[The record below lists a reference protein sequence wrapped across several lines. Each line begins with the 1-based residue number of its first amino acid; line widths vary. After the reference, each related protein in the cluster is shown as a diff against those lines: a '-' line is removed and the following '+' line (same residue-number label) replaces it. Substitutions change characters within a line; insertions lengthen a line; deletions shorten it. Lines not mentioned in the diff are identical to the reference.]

1 MNHTPYITEKN
12 ILKRYSTIIIS
23 LIIFLGACLRLY
35 QIDRALG
42 GGDENHMLLYFGYTH
57 LKYIATTYFDASNH
71 VFHTMMVNL
80 MSRWFGEENAI
91 AIRLP
96 TFIFGI
102 AGLGMIYKLA
112 VEIFISR
119 KIALIALIIS
129 AVNPIHIYYSQT
141 ARGYSLIMFFS
152 TAIIYSSIQILKL
165 KSSKW
170 HVVSLILCSF
180 LSIYTLPTNIFF
192 MFALAAWLAIVLFA
206 PQWFKN
212 NRVNIKNKEQKVL
225 WFVCSALIITILL
238 FFSYLPLYDQIVETA
253 RNHSLLTFDTKS
265 ASVLNLLPGIIDK
278 IFQGPLKYFFPF
290 ILIGLICG
298 KIRCNSYRYL
308 LLIIFFLPLA
318 IAASSGAGGF
328 PRNHLFNFPLFTI
341 FLAAGLS
348 VAGEYIDK
356 WFSSG
361 GRRIVIMI
369 LPAAVYSITALNVVF
384 FEHYPSTKTLDG
396 NLYKKKILQNTKSN
410 DLLIIN
416 DANNYLYARS
426 VYKTTIQNI
435 IQENRLSGVNF
446 TKEFSNN
453 IKENKASKD
462 RGMWLQLVNMLK
474 KDDNLK
480 YIDVSGGK
488 EITKLSKRTA
498 IPILSVDF
506 ESTAPWQITQG
517 KGKISKIKDHRLS
530 GIQSLKL
537 TASPKESMI
546 ANVSIPGEY
555 RVKKTSFIVITLGTK
570 NFNPNMIVYHPLLTA
585 SIGINNQ
592 SKKVKLLTRKINDGI
607 NLQIQEKKVAKDKY
621 YWKLNAFLGVLPPGS
636 YNFELFLKC
645 YKDNSVLYDGLRM
658 FLIETI

>member
-1 MNHTPYITEKN
+1 MPDITAKK

-57 LKYIATTYFDASNH
+57 LQYIATTYFDASNH

-96 TFIFGI
+96 TFLFGI

-112 VEIFISR
+112 LEIFISR

-152 TAIIYSSIQILKL
+152 TAIVYSSVKILKPNP
-165 KSSKW
+165 SQW

-192 MFALAAWLAIVLFA
+192 MLALAAWIAFVIFTPQIFKNFRVTIKDKKKKILWFTSSAMAIVMLSFY
-206 PQWFKN
+206 
-212 NRVNIKNKEQKVL
+212 
-225 WFVCSALIITILL
+225 
-238 FFSYLPLYDQIVETA
+238 SYLPLFDQIVETA
-253 RNHSLLTFDTKS
+253 RNHSLLTFDIQS

-278 IFQGPLKYFFPF
+278 IFEGPLKYFFPF
-290 ILIGLICG
+290 LLVGLIYG
-298 KIRCNSYRYL
+298 KVRCKSYRYL
-308 LLIIFFLPLA
+308 PIFIFFLPLI
-318 IAASSGAGGF
+318 IAAFSGAGGF
-328 PRNHLFNFPLFTI
+328 PRNHLFNFPFFTI

-348 VAGEYIDK
+348 VTGERIEK
-356 WFSSG
+356 WFNSNE
-361 GRRIVIMI
+361 RRIVIMV
-369 LPAAVYSITALNVVF
+369 LPAAVYSLTALYVVF
-384 FEHYPSTKTLDG
+384 FDHYPSTKTLDG
-396 NLYKKKILQNTKSN
+396 NLYKQKILQNNKSN

-453 IKENKASKD
+453 IKENKGYKD

-498 IPILSVDF
+498 IPILPLDF
-506 ESTAPWQITQG
+506 ESTAPWQMTQG

-546 ANVSIPGEY
+546 AKASIPGEY
-555 RVKKTSFIVITLGTK
+555 RVKNTSFIIITLGTK

-607 NLQIQEKKVAKDKY
+607 NLQIQEKKGAKDEY
-621 YWKLNAFLGVLPPGS
+621 YWKLNAFLGILPPGT

>member
-1 MNHTPYITEKN
+1 MPDITAKN

-23 LIIFLGACLRLY
+23 LVIFLGACLRFY

-57 LKYIATTYFDASNH
+57 LQYIATIYFDTSNH
-71 VFHTMMVNL
+71 IFHTMMVNL

-96 TFIFGI
+96 TLLFGI

-112 VEIFISR
+112 LEIFISR
-119 KIALIALIIS
+119 KIALLALIIS

-141 ARGYSLIMFFS
+141 ARGYSLIIFFS
-152 TAIIYSSIQILKL
+152 TAIIYSSINILKPNP
-165 KSSKW
+165 SQW

-192 MFALAAWLAIVLFA
+192 MLGLAAWIVIVMFA

-212 NRVNIKNKEQKVL
+212 NRINIKNKEQKVL
-225 WFVCSALIITILL
+225 WFVCSALTITILL
-238 FFSYLPLYDQIVETA
+238 CFSYLPLYDQMIDTV
-253 RNHSLLTFDTKS
+253 RNHSLLTFDTSS
-265 ASVLNLLPGIIDK
+265 ASVINLLPGIIGK

-290 ILIGLICG
+290 LLIGLIYG
-298 KIRCNSYRYL
+298 KTRCKSYRYL
-308 LLIIFFLPLA
+308 PLIIFFLPLL

-348 VAGEYIDK
+348 FTGEQIYK
-356 WFSSG
+356 WFNSED
-361 GRRIVIMI
+361 RRIVIMVI
-369 LPAAVYSITALNVVF
+369 PAAVYSLTALNVVF
-384 FEHYPSTKTLDG
+384 FEYYPSIKTSDG
-396 NLYKKKILQNTKSN
+396 NLYKEKILQNNKSN

-426 VYKTTIQNI
+426 VYKSNIQNI

-446 TKEFSNN
+446 TKEYSNN
-453 IKENKASKD
+453 IKENKGSKE
-462 RGMWLQLVNMLK
+462 RGIWLQLVNMLYK
-474 KDDNLK
+474 KGSLK

-488 EITKLSKRTA
+488 HITNLSKHTA
-498 IPILSVDF
+498 LPILPEDF
-506 ESTAPWQITQG
+506 ESIAPWEITQG
-517 KGKISKIKDHRLS
+517 KGKISKIKDHRIS

-537 TASPKESMI
+537 TASPEESMI
-546 ANVSIPGEY
+546 AKASIPGKY
-555 RVKKTSFIVITLGTK
+555 RVEKTSFIVIFLGVK
-570 NFNPNMIVYHPLLTA
+570 NFNPNMIVYRPLLKA
-585 SIGINNQ
+585 SIDINNE
-592 SKKVKLLTRKINDGI
+592 SKEGKLLTRKINDGI
-607 NLQIQEKKVAKDKY
+607 NLYIQENTGAKNEY
-621 YWKLNAFLGVLPPGS
+621 YWKLDTFLGVIPPGN